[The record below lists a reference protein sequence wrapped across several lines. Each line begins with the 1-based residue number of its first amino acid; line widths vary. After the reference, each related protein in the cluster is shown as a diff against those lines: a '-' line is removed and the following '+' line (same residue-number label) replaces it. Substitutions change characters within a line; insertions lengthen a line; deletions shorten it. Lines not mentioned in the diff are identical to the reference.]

1 MVDGGLTA
9 REFWNLS
16 FEERMRRCGELSEH
30 EAFVARLTD
39 PHLPISPPC
48 NDCKFYLG
56 YAKCE
61 ALPDGMPPDH
71 IRAVMADQ
79 TIECGDGFHYTPKD
93 G

>member
-1 MVDGGLTA
+1 VADGGLTA
-9 REFWNLS
+9 AEFWELP

-39 PHLPISPPC
+39 PHLPASPPC

-61 ALPDGMPPDH
+61 VCPDGISPDH

-79 TIECGDGFHYTPKD
+79 STECGNGYKFTPKE
-93 G
+93 